1 MTKMMFT
8 SIELPE
14 FKRMLEEAISKQL
27 KSFVPNQNVE
37 QKQNQLLTRKQTANF
52 LCISLPTLH
61 DWTKTGVIKAHRIG
75 NRVLYKIDEINNSL
89 NQINTSSK
97 KGVSY
102 GN

>member
-14 FKRMLEEAISKQL
+14 LKKIVEDAIFNQL
-27 KSFVPNQNVE
+27 KSFAPTVE
-37 QKQNQLLTRKQTANF
+37 QKQNQLLTRKQTASF

-61 DWTKTGVIKAHRIG
+61 DWTKTGIIKAHRIG

-89 NQINTSSK
+89 NQINTSTK